1 MNKKP
6 LPTIGVDKYTFFKVN
21 EDSVSGTEYGEAYN
35 LKGTV
40 EIAPTDSGGSDVF
53 DADNGAYEASSY
65 IEKLGHDITNADIP
79 PEVDAMWRGLTRK
92 NGVVEVGNDVK
103 TVYFGVAWRI
113 LKSDGSYRYVR
124 YYKGSYSFAS
134 NLGERQNRQAEVLT
148 SKPLRQHTRRYNVI
162 LTTIIMRILMK
173 AICRQISQE
182 MNLKTSGL
190 RI

>member
-113 LKSDGSYRYVR
+113 LKIGRAHV
-124 YYKGSYSFAS
+124 
-134 NLGERQNRQAEVLT
+134 
-148 SKPLRQHTRRYNVI
+148 
-162 LTTIIMRILMK
+162 
-173 AICRQISQE
+173 
-182 MNLKTSGL
+182 
-190 RI
+190 

>member
-103 TVYFGVAWRI
+103 TVYFGVVWRI
-113 LKSDGSYRYVR
+113 
-124 YYKGSYSFAS
+124 
-134 NLGERQNRQAEVLT
+134 
-148 SKPLRQHTRRYNVI
+148 
-162 LTTIIMRILMK
+162 
-173 AICRQISQE
+173 
-182 MNLKTSGL
+182 
-190 RI
+190 